1 MSVPTGAGR
10 ADFGHRIGLTLTL
23 ALAAFALVAAL
34 VMLTIEPKPLPF
46 SGFGTERQDAETLL
60 YAVAFFL
67 VLPLAAIWVPRLADR
82 IAAGPNAAGLAVLT
96 ALLAATSLAAVLVVR
111 LTDVF
116 SWGGG
121 MGTMLAV
128 IGLWSAAA
136 VAVIVRVARG
146 GAWPSLLRLSGYA
159 GAAWGLAAALLLGVF
174 LATTTL
180 RSIDPLALV
189 LGILLVPVVTV
200 AIDRVGCRVCAV
212 LGGNGDVVMAGL
224 ILVAVLD
231 LVIFRPQAAATSQ
244 EAAFEPTS
252 SSSITTTCLGRR
264 TRSSAAMRCWST
276 RHRSTVSAGS
286 TSSPVGST
294 WRRSA
299 MGRMGSSTD
308 WSPRCSSSPD
318 TACWGSAGASRLLAA
333 SALFMAVVAL
343 AFNLAYS
350 IGGLPQQGPMRFGL
364 PMGVILA
371 TVVGTRWPRAS
382 GAASVVALV
391 TLAVSSVWALE
402 AFAYTAA
409 TFAALACFTAY
420 LMTEGCGYGGWA
432 VRRCWRWQRVPWRIC
447 YSPPRR

>member
-82 IAAGPNAAGLAVLT
+82 IAAGPNAAGLPVLT

-136 VAVIVRVARG
+136 VAVIVRAARG

-200 AIDRVGCRVCAV
+200 AIDRDWLPRLRGRWGAT
-212 LGGNGDVVMAGL
+212 GDVVIAVL
-224 ILVAVLD
+224 ILLAVPD
-231 LVIFRPQAAATSQ
+231 LVIFRPEAAATSQ
-244 EAAFEPTS
+244 EAAFETY
-252 SSSITTTCLGRR
+252 IIQFHHDYLLGRR

-318 TACWGSAGASRLLAA
+318 TACCGSQAR
-333 SALFMAVVAL
+333 
-343 AFNLAYS
+343 
-350 IGGLPQQGPMRFGL
+350 R
-364 PMGVILA
+364 
-371 TVVGTRWPRAS
+371 
-382 GAASVVALV
+382 
-391 TLAVSSVWALE
+391 
-402 AFAYTAA
+402 
-409 TFAALACFTAY
+409 AY
-420 LMTEGCGYGGWA
+420 L
-432 VRRCWRWQRVPWRIC
+432 
-447 YSPPRR
+447 PRRPSSWPWSPWPSTSRTRSAACHSRDRCVSAYLWE